1 MPRPP
6 CPFNRSITRL
16 LLCAALVG
24 ALSNK
29 AFAQP
34 TCQLDEAARAYAAG
48 ALEQTRQ
55 LIDSCLSSR
64 ATEEQRIQAYALLA
78 KLSLAVDDVDAAQ
91 QAVAALLGV
100 MPDFAPALDD
110 PPRFVQLIAQ
120 FRRELS
126 RTTTTSVSKMNE
138 SLREAP
144 ATVIVVTAE
153 QIRRRGYLDL
163 EQVLHDLPGFDISR
177 SNGYSYSNIYQ
188 RGFRS
193 DTTSRTLFLVD
204 GVEQN
209 DLHSNTAHIS
219 RQFPLTNID
228 RVEVVYGPA
237 STMYGANAFLG
248 VINVITKDPDDVIAE
263 GKQIGADVQVGGGAW
278 STKFI
283 DATVAGRYRGATLSL
298 TGRVYKSDEW
308 DLSKYENWN
317 YNPVDF
323 ASNRSLA
330 QYRRILNGSGIGP
343 FQEEFPDEF
352 GDPVALD
359 QSALKAN
366 LNGRPIGF
374 SELTD
379 DWWISGRLKLKNFTA
394 GLQAW
399 QRREG
404 ATSEG
409 TDMEVPGALN
419 GNIWIPRE
427 TSFFVRYA
435 APLSGSLSFSYFGQ
449 AKVHSVGEGSSVFS
463 LNSYLNGPLD
473 AIDLFYSNTPSWT
486 QALVAQSS
494 SQIRNELNLV
504 FRPTNTFNIV
514 GGVDLRN
521 GSIQADYVKGSDC
534 RPFGLFSDFGDG
546 DLKNGVKDN
555 KDNIFVVGRI
565 FQLLAPAQPTG
576 GVWIHCNQTGDA
588 ASLPASGGEH
598 FAVRDIGAFAQAS
611 YKPNQHVKIVA
622 GWRVDNDHVSQ
633 GSGFGTV
640 FTPRLGIIYSPRGFV
655 TKAIYSEG
663 FKEPS
668 SLERFTTLPGVLARP
683 DLPLQP
689 ERARNF
695 EISVGR
701 QWGRFAA
708 DVAAYQTNYS
718 TLVTLEPHLLASEP
732 EIRSIL
738 QGFGNIPQ
746 PKNLDEYKAGSDMIS
761 AALPAIID
769 RLLPKDCSFGD
780 LQCLRRNQPS
790 LDLLRKLFDDPL
802 FVQKFENSEAL
813 RVRGVEANASYS
825 YGSTDVF
832 GNYTYTSPIRTET
845 TNEILAE
852 GRTRSDRL
860 GDIAAHKL
868 NLGVQHR
875 WRQIDLSARM
885 NYVGARPTWQSN
897 PLSELPRYSVANVAV
912 SYVDFLPGFTAQ
924 LVINNIFSSSYAD
937 PGVRT
942 ADNIRFAS
950 SIPQPGRSIFVKL
963 LARQV
968 F

>member
-1 MPRPP
+1 MK
-6 CPFNRSITRL
+6 RL

-34 TCQLDEAARAYAAG
+34 ACQLDEAARSYAAG
-48 ALEQTRQ
+48 ALDQARQ
-55 LIDSCLSSR
+55 MITDCLAGR
-64 ATEEQRIQAYALLA
+64 PTEAQRIQAYALQA

-91 QAVAALLGV
+91 KAVAALLGV

-126 RTTTTSVSKMNE
+126 RTTTSSVSKMNE

-248 VINVITKDPDDVIAE
+248 VINVITKDPDDLIAL
-263 GKQIGADVQVGGGAW
+263 GKQIGADVQVGGGVW

-283 DATVAGRYRGATLSL
+283 DGTVAGRYRGATLSL
-298 TGRVYKSDEW
+298 TGRVYKSNEW
-308 DLSKYENWN
+308 DLSKDENWN

-323 ASNRSLA
+323 TSDPSRA
-330 QYRRILNGSGIGP
+330 QYERILFGTGVGP
-343 FQEEFPDEF
+343 IDKLFAGFPELV
-352 GDPVALD
+352 GNPVALD

-435 APLSGSLSFSYFGQ
+435 EPLSGSLSFSYFGQ

-473 AIDLFYSNTPSWT
+473 GLDLFNPPVPPSWT

-504 FRPTNTFNIV
+504 FRPTNTLNIV
-514 GGVDLRN
+514 GGIDLRN
-521 GSIQADYVKGSDC
+521 GSIQADYVKGPDC
-534 RPFGLFSDFGDG
+534 VPFGLFSPFGDSE
-546 DLKNGVKDN
+546 LKHGVKN
-555 KDNIFVVGRI
+555 NAANVFVVGRI

-588 ASLPASGGEH
+588 ASLPPSGGEH

-611 YKPNQHVKIVA
+611 YKPNQSVKIVA
-622 GWRVDNDHVSQ
+622 GWRIDNDHVSQ
-633 GSGFGTV
+633 GSAGSGFGTV
-640 FTPRLGIIYSPRGFV
+640 STPRLGIIYSPRGFV
-655 TKAIYSEG
+655 TKAIYSEA
-663 FKEPS
+663 FKDPS

-689 ERARNF
+689 ERARNL

-718 TLVTLEPHLLASEP
+718 NLVTLAPHPLANET
-732 EIRSIL
+732 EIRNIL
-738 QGFGNIPQ
+738 QGFGNIAQPQ
-746 PKNLDEYKAGSDMIS
+746 NFNDFDFGRKMIA
-761 AALPAIID
+761 AALPTIID
-769 RLLPKDCSFGD
+769 RLMPEDCTVDD
-780 LQCLRRNQPS
+780 LKCLRRNKPS
-790 LDLLRKLFDDPL
+790 LDLIRKFFDDPL
-802 FVQKFENSEAL
+802 FVQKFENSGAL

-845 TNEILAE
+845 TNEILAA

-868 NLGVQHR
+868 NLGIQHR
-875 WRQIDLSARM
+875 WRQLDLSARM
-885 NYVGARPTWQSN
+885 NVVGARPTWQSN
-897 PLSELPRYSVANVAV
+897 PLSDLPRYSVANVAL
-912 SYVDFLPGFTAQ
+912 SYIDFLPGFTAQ
-924 LVINNIFSSSYAD
+924 LVINNIFSASYAD

-963 LARQV
+963 LARQM

>member
-1 MPRPP
+1 MK
-6 CPFNRSITRL
+6 RL

-24 ALSNK
+24 ALSNN

-34 TCQLDEAARAYAAG
+34 ACQLDEAARSYVAG
-48 ALEQTRQ
+48 ALDQARQ
-55 LIDSCLSSR
+55 LITDCLAGR
-64 ATEEQRIQAYALLA
+64 PTEAQRIQAYALQA

-91 QAVAALLGV
+91 KAVAALLGV

-126 RTTTTSVSKMNE
+126 RTTTSSVSKMNE

-248 VINVITKDPDDVIAE
+248 VINVITKDPDDLIAL
-263 GKQIGADVQVGGGAW
+263 GKQIGADVQVGGGVW

-283 DATVAGRYRGATLSL
+283 DGTVAGRYRGATLSL

-323 ASNRSLA
+323 VSNRSLT
-330 QYRRILNGSGIGP
+330 QYRDILYGSGIGP
-343 FQEEFPDEF
+343 VKAGFPDDF

-374 SELTD
+374 SELTN

-435 APLSGSLSFSYFGQ
+435 EPLSGSLSFSYFGQ

-473 AIDLFYSNTPSWT
+473 AIDLLKPPITPSWS

-521 GSIQADYVKGSDC
+521 GSMQADYVKGSDC
-534 RPFGLFSDFGDG
+534 RPFGLFSNFGDS
-546 DLKNGVKDN
+546 DLKGGVKGN
-555 KDNIFVVGRI
+555 ANNIFVVGRI

-576 GVWIHCNQTGDA
+576 GVWIHCDQTGDP

-598 FAVRDIGAFAQAS
+598 FAVRDIGAFAQGS
-611 YKPNQHVKIVA
+611 YKPNRSVKIVA
-622 GWRVDNDHVSQ
+622 GWRIDNDHVSQ
-633 GSGFGTV
+633 GSAGSGFGTV

-655 TKAIYSEG
+655 TKAIYSEA
-663 FKEPS
+663 FKDPS
-668 SLERFTTLPGVLARP
+668 SLEKFTTLPGVLARP
-683 DLPLQP
+683 DLPLKP

-718 TLVTLEPHLLASEP
+718 TLVTLAPHPLAQEPG
-732 EIRSIL
+732 IGNIL

-746 PKNLDEYKAGSDMIS
+746 PKDLIGYLVSSNMIT
-761 AALPAIID
+761 AALPMIID
-769 RLLPKDCSFGD
+769 RFLPDCRFGD
-780 LQCLRRNQPS
+780 LECQRRNQPS
-790 LDLLRKLFDDPL
+790 LDLIRKLFDDPL
-802 FVQKFENSEAL
+802 FVQKFENSGAL

-825 YGSTDVF
+825 HGSTDLF
-832 GNYTYTSPIRTET
+832 GNYTYASPIRTET
-845 TNEILAE
+845 TKEILAPD
-852 GRTRSDRL
+852 RTRSDRL

-868 NLGVQHR
+868 NLGIQHR
-875 WRQIDLSARM
+875 WRQLDLSARM
-885 NYVGARPTWQSN
+885 NVVGARPTWQSN

-963 LARQV
+963 LARQM

>member
-48 ALEQTRQ
+48 ALEQARQ

-120 FRRELS
+120 LRRELS
-126 RTTTTSVSKMNE
+126 RTTTSSVSKMNE

-323 ASNRSLA
+323 VSNRSLT
-330 QYRRILNGSGIGP
+330 QYRPHPLRLGYRTAP
-343 FQEEFPDEF
+343 
-352 GDPVALD
+352 
-359 QSALKAN
+359 
-366 LNGRPIGF
+366 
-374 SELTD
+374 SE
-379 DWWISGRLKLKNFTA
+379 
-394 GLQAW
+394 
-399 QRREG
+399 
-404 ATSEG
+404 
-409 TDMEVPGALN
+409 
-419 GNIWIPRE
+419 IPR
-427 TSFFVRYA
+427 RLRRPCCA
-435 APLSGSLSFSYFGQ
+435 R
-449 AKVHSVGEGSSVFS
+449 SVGVERQ
-463 LNSYLNGPLD
+463 LKRQTN
-473 AIDLFYSNTPSWT
+473 
-486 QALVAQSS
+486 
-494 SQIRNELNLV
+494 RV
-504 FRPTNTFNIV
+504 FRAHRRL
-514 GGVDLRN
+514 VD
-521 GSIQADYVKGSDC
+521 
-534 RPFGLFSDFGDG
+534 
-546 DLKNGVKDN
+546 
-555 KDNIFVVGRI
+555 
-565 FQLLAPAQPTG
+565 
-576 GVWIHCNQTGDA
+576 
-588 ASLPASGGEH
+588 
-598 FAVRDIGAFAQAS
+598 
-611 YKPNQHVKIVA
+611 
-622 GWRVDNDHVSQ
+622 
-633 GSGFGTV
+633 
-640 FTPRLGIIYSPRGFV
+640 
-655 TKAIYSEG
+655 
-663 FKEPS
+663 
-668 SLERFTTLPGVLARP
+668 
-683 DLPLQP
+683 
-689 ERARNF
+689 
-695 EISVGR
+695 
-701 QWGRFAA
+701 
-708 DVAAYQTNYS
+708 
-718 TLVTLEPHLLASEP
+718 
-732 EIRSIL
+732 IRSI
-738 QGFGNIPQ
+738 
-746 PKNLDEYKAGSDMIS
+746 
-761 AALPAIID
+761 
-769 RLLPKDCSFGD
+769 
-780 LQCLRRNQPS
+780 
-790 LDLLRKLFDDPL
+790 
-802 FVQKFENSEAL
+802 EA
-813 RVRGVEANASYS
+813 EE
-825 YGSTDVF
+825 F
-832 GNYTYTSPIRTET
+832 H
-845 TNEILAE
+845 
-852 GRTRSDRL
+852 GRTASLAAAGRRHERGDRH
-860 GDIAAHKL
+860 G
-868 NLGVQHR
+868 G
-875 WRQIDLSARM
+875 
-885 NYVGARPTWQSN
+885 
-897 PLSELPRYSVANVAV
+897 
-912 SYVDFLPGFTAQ
+912 
-924 LVINNIFSSSYAD
+924 
-937 PGVRT
+937 
-942 ADNIRFAS
+942 
-950 SIPQPGRSIFVKL
+950 PGRAQRKHLDSS
-963 LARQV
+963 
-968 F
+968 